1 MRWNT
6 SAYSAFAAI
15 VLAVAAL
22 VLGGLSLRSVGRPQA
37 RLAGPAGPATVDI
50 SVVISGVGAAGE
62 PAKHHYYNPSMIVVR
77 RGDTLRVRFMNL
89 TFASHGLEFEGY
101 GVRTSV
107 LPGGPKGQETITF
120 LADKAGIF
128 RFKCYVPYDPA
139 TGMCSPDHDT
149 QIGYLVVLDAPR

>member
-1 MRWNT
+1 MRSDT

-15 VLAVAAL
+15 VLGVAAL
-22 VLGGLSLRSVGRPQA
+22 VLGALSLTSAGRPQPA
-37 RLAGPAGPATVDI
+37 EGPAGPTTVEV
-50 SVVISGVGAAGE
+50 SLVISGVGAAGE

-77 RGDTLRVRFMNL
+77 KGDTLRVRFMNL
-89 TFASHGLEFEGY
+89 TFASHGIEFEGY
-101 GVRTSV
+101 GARTSV

-120 LADKAGIF
+120 VADKPGIF
-128 RFKCYVPYDPA
+128 RFKCYVPFDPA

>member
-1 MRWNT
+1 MRADL
-6 SAYSAFAAI
+6 SASSALAAI

-22 VLGGLSLRSVGRPQA
+22 VLGGLSLSTAGRPRQPEA
-37 RLAGPAGPATVDI
+37 PAGSATIDV
-50 SVVISGVGAAGE
+50 SLVISGVGAAGE

-77 RGDTLRVRFMNL
+77 KGDTVRIRFMNL
-89 TFASHGLEFEGY
+89 TFASHGIEFEGY

-120 LADKAGIF
+120 VADKAGIF